1 MRDLRLQGMSRELP
15 LAFVAA
21 AILAIMI
28 LPVPAP
34 VLDGLI
40 TTNIALSVLTLLVA
54 FYLRRPLDFSVFPTL
69 LLLLTLFRLSINV
82 ASTRL
87 ILLKGEEGI
96 GAAGKII
103 KTFGSFVAGGNYV
116 VGLIIFM
123 ILVVINFVV
132 ITKGAGRIAEV
143 AARFTLDALPGK
155 QMSIDADLNAGLITE
170 QEARRRR
177 RELEAEADFY
187 GAMDGASKFVRGD
200 AVAGLVITFVNI
212 IGGLIVGVLQKK
224 MAIGE
229 ATRTYTVLTVGDG
242 LVSQI
247 PALLVS
253 TAAGV
258 VISRASAETDFGRDL
273 GRQLFL
279 NPKAL
284 ASVAAVLF
292 VMAFVPGFPKA
303 FFFLLS
309 VVAGAMA
316 YVTSEQKP
324 KEEEEEPKAEEPET
338 IEPALQVD
346 LLELQIGYELIPLVD
361 KSQGGELLDRIR
373 AMRAQFAQELG
384 IVVPP
389 IHIRDNLQLKPSEYM
404 ILLKGIE
411 VARGELMPDRLL
423 ALLPGVEPKDLKGIE
438 TRDPAFGLPALWIRP
453 EDREKAL
460 RLGATVVDPATVLI
474 THMMEVIRRY
484 AHELLTRQDVQN
496 LLSTLARHYPKVV
509 EDVVP
514 NLLPLGTV
522 QKVLQN
528 LLKERIPI
536 KDLLTILETLGDC
549 ASFTK
554 DPQVLTE
561 YVRQALSRTI
571 TKMYQTDGT
580 IYALVLD
587 RKLEEALS
595 ESLQKGEFGEFL
607 APDPVLAER
616 FMLKLREAMERIPPE
631 VGQVVLIT
639 SPNLRRHV
647 RRLIEHVLPILPV
660 LSPGE
665 ILPEV
670 RIKTLSVVG
679 LDDQEV

>member
-1 MRDLRLQGMSRELP
+1 MKGLSKDLSFAL
-15 LAFVAA
+15 LAS

-28 LPVPAP
+28 LPVPSFM
-34 VLDGLI
+34 LDGLI

-54 FYLRRPLDFSVFPTL
+54 FYLRRPLEFSVFPTL
-69 LLLLTLFRLSINV
+69 LLMLTLFRLSINV

-87 ILLKGEEGI
+87 ILLHGDRGI
-96 GAAGKII
+96 EAAGKII

-177 RELEAEADFY
+177 QELEAEADFY

-212 IGGLIVGVLQKK
+212 LGGLVIGVLQKK
-224 MAIGE
+224 IPIGE
-229 ATRTYTVLTVGDG
+229 AAKTYTVLTIGDG

-258 VISRASAETDFGRDL
+258 VISRASAEADFGKDL
-273 GRQLFL
+273 TRQLFF

-284 ASVAAVLF
+284 AALAAVLLL
-292 VMAFVPGFPKA
+292 MAFVPGFPKA
-303 FFFLLS
+303 FFFMMAVL
-309 VVAGAMA
+309 AGAMA
-316 YVTSEQKP
+316 YVQGERESR
-324 KEEEEEPKAEEPET
+324 KEKLPPEPKGEEPEVV
-338 IEPALQVD
+338 EPGLQLD
-346 LLELQIGYELIPLVD
+346 LLELQIGYGLIPLVD
-361 KSQGGELLDRIR
+361 RQQGGELLDRIR

-389 IHIRDNLQLKPSEYM
+389 IHIRDNLGLQPNEYS
-404 ILLKGIE
+404 ILLKGVE
-411 VARGELMPDRLL
+411 VAKGELMPDRFL
-423 ALLPGVEPKDLKGIE
+423 ALLPGVEAKGLEGLK
-438 TRDPAFGLPALWIRP
+438 TKDPAFGLPALWIRP
-453 EDREKAL
+453 EDRDKAI
-460 RLGATVVDPATVLI
+460 RLGATVVDRATVLI
-474 THMMEVIRRY
+474 THLMEVIRRH
-484 AHELLTRQDVQN
+484 AHELLTRQDVQK
-496 LLSTLARHYPKVV
+496 LLEALARHYPKVV

-528 LLKERIPI
+528 LLRERIPI
-536 KDLLTILETLGDC
+536 KDLLTILETLGD
-549 ASFTK
+549 AATLTK
-554 DPQVLTE
+554 DPGLLTE

-571 TKMYQTDGT
+571 TKMYQSEDGT
-580 IYALVLD
+580 LYAIVLARD
-587 RKLEEALS
+587 LEEALS
-595 ESLQKGEFGEFL
+595 RSVQKGEFGEFL
-607 APDPVLAER
+607 APDPGLLER
-616 FMLKLREAMERIPPE
+616 FLHKLKKATERIPPE
-631 VGQVVLIT
+631 AGQVVLIT
-639 SPNLRRHV
+639 SPELRRHV
-647 RRLIEHVLPILPV
+647 RRIVEQVLPILPV
-660 LSPGE
+660 LSPAE

-670 RIKTLSVVG
+670 RIKTIEVVG
-679 LDDQEV
+679 LDDKEV